1 VKPGRASRTA
11 QHMALFR
18 AMESS
23 RPPRSRLFY
32 DPFATLFLKPSF
44 QLVLALSRLPIL
56 GKVVPLV
63 IDTIAPGARSS
74 AIART
79 RLIDDQLQTALR
91 DGLEQLVILGA
102 GYDCRAYRMLAL
114 EQVRTFEVD
123 HPDTLAEKRR
133 ALPTSP
139 SHVRFVSVD
148 FNLQSAGEALA
159 AVDYSPVAR
168 TFFIWEGVTNYLTA
182 PAVDKTVRWLGTAA
196 PGSWVAITYVHR
208 DVLEHPEEFYGA
220 TRLLQTF
227 ERLGEPWL
235 FGLDP
240 AETASYLGARG
251 LSLVEDIGAAEYRS
265 RYLTD
270 RGERMRG
277 YEFYRVAFAR
287 VATEHEGVA

>member
-1 VKPGRASRTA
+1 
-11 QHMALFR
+11 MALFR

-32 DPFATLFLKPSF
+32 DPFAALFLKPSF

-74 AIART
+74 GIART
-79 RLIDDQLQTALR
+79 RLIDDLLRTALR
-91 DGLEQLVILGA
+91 DGVEQLVILGA
-102 GYDCRAYRMLAL
+102 GYDCRAYRIPELDRLRA
-114 EQVRTFEVD
+114 FEVD

-139 SHVRFVSVD
+139 SHVRFVAVD
-148 FNLQSAGEALA
+148 FNRQSAGEALA
-159 AVDYSPVAR
+159 AIDYDPAGR
-168 TFFIWEGVTNYLTA
+168 TFFIWEGVTNYLSPA
-182 PAVDKTVRWLGTAA
+182 AVDKTIRWLGTAA
-196 PGSWVAITYVHR
+196 SGSWVAVTYVDR
-208 DVLEHPEEFYGA
+208 RVLEHPGEFYGA

-240 AETASYLGARG
+240 TETASYLGARG
-251 LSLVEDIGAAEYRS
+251 LSLVEDIGATEYRS
-265 RYLTD
+265 RYLID
-270 RGERMRG
+270 RGERTPG
-277 YEFYRVAFAR
+277 YEFYRVALAR
-287 VATEHEGVA
+287 IAAEHQGERTG